1 MGILNV
7 TPDSFSD
14 GGLHAE
20 PGPAVEAG
28 IRMQEEG
35 AAWLDVG
42 GESTRPGASPV
53 PADVQMRRVVPVISK
68 LARRLRIPIS
78 IDTSE
83 PAVARAALDAGA
95 SIVNDVQGFRD
106 PAMRKAAAARAAFVV
121 VMHMQGKPASMQV
134 APSYRDPVEEIVDFL
149 SRQARLLGEAGLP
162 RERIFLDPGIGFGKA
177 LAHNL
182 EILRRIREFSALG
195 HPLVVGTSRKS
206 FLGALTG
213 REVGERLPATL
224 GSVAWLAMAGVE
236 IVRVHDVKAAV
247 DCLRVIDAI
256 AGRAPARKAATA

>member
-53 PADVQMRRVVPVISK
+53 PADVQMKRVVPVISK

-106 PAMRKAAAARAAFVV
+106 PAMRKAAAARAASVV

-162 RERIFLDPGIGFGKA
+162 RERVFLDPGIGFGKA

-213 REVGERLPATL
+213 REAGERLPATL
-224 GSVAWLAMAGVE
+224 GSVAWLAMAEVE